1 MLWKLN
7 LHGGKGNLFMYIINQ
22 CPALNLLPY
31 ILTSLKL
38 HHCLNVI
45 IFLNIFVHVHIYFLI
60 SKNEQ
65 TSKKNKNTRKEKE
78 AKEEKRISPESRL
91 ENIYLW
97 PPEWRFLA
105 ANFPETRA
113 FFLWSWH
120 KEKQQKFLQVGII
133 ILSVRSQAGPKNPK

>member
-1 MLWKLN
+1 MLWKPN

-91 ENIYLW
+91 KNMYLW
-97 PPEWRFLA
+97 PPE
-105 ANFPETRA
+105 
-113 FFLWSWH
+113 
-120 KEKQQKFLQVGII
+120 
-133 ILSVRSQAGPKNPK
+133 